1 MQYTTDSIAP
11 TELPKE
17 PSAAKDIKR
26 KAAKISLHRPL
37 EWRQST
43 ASHARKSGY
52 QPGLWPR
59 ESVFMVAV
67 PTIHRP
73 QIWCPLPQ
81 RTTGLRIPLLSTGA
95 AMTAAL
101 IYRSYPTRT
110 EKLDITCPW
119 RHADQSWRCL
129 QAPGK
134 QV

>member
-1 MQYTTDSIAP
+1 MQHTADSIAP

-17 PSAAKDIKR
+17 PSAARDIER
-26 KAAKISLHRPL
+26 KAAKILLHRPL
-37 EWRQST
+37 ERRQPT
-43 ASHARKSGY
+43 ASHARESGY

-81 RTTGLRIPLLSTGA
+81 MTTGLRILLLSTGA
-95 AMTAAL
+95 AMTAAST
-101 IYRSYPTRT
+101 YRNYPTRT
-110 EKLDITCPW
+110 EKLDITYPW

-129 QAPGK
+129 QAPRK